1 MFKAANCHCLKYV
14 LQVEIMLCTLEANQ
28 KANLPDETANFQQ
41 LQKLTTYYCIKLYVN
56 LNFLGIMNI
65 KMYPYGNA
73 HEEKLP
79 NGHYA
84 YLCQHGDKECRGK
97 YVL

>member
-1 MFKAANCHCLKYV
+1 MSTYV
-14 LQVEIMLCTLEANQ
+14 L
-28 KANLPDETANFQQ
+28 
-41 LQKLTTYYCIKLYVN
+41 LYKIVRN

-84 YLCQHGDKECRGK
+84 YHCQHGDKECRGK
-97 YVL
+97 YHNI

>member
-1 MFKAANCHCLKYV
+1 M
-14 LQVEIMLCTLEANQ
+14 
-28 KANLPDETANFQQ
+28 
-41 LQKLTTYYCIKLYVN
+41 KLYVN

-84 YLCQHGDKECRGK
+84 YDCQHGEKECRGK
-97 YVL
+97 YHNHPIFLKVYHFMFHFMSSLVTWDIVILALK